1 VEADRA
7 AHGPAAIAPHFV
19 NLGRISQPEE
29 QAAVILFLASKAAS
43 NINGAILPVDD
54 GWSAV

>member
-1 VEADRA
+1 MRKVAAGSERA
-7 AHGPAAIAPHFV
+7 GAS
-19 NLGRISQPEE
+19 GR
-29 QAAVILFLASKAAS
+29 FLASDAAS

>member
-1 VEADRA
+1 MQPDRA
-7 AHGPAAIAPHFV
+7 QARFGA
-19 NLGRISQPEE
+19 GQPE
-29 QAAVILFLASKAAS
+29 QGAHVRSGLFLASDAAS